1 MEGLLHPKQAQSG
14 PGKDWGLSWQ
24 GSSCLL
30 LVMLPGQAPAARCLS
45 LLLSLQPL
53 HQGTALPLP
62 EQPPLTAALAPAWCG
77 HLAAT
82 QPSQT
87 LFVWPSA

>member
-1 MEGLLHPKQAQSG
+1 MEGLLHPKQAQSRT
-14 PGKDWGLSWQ
+14 GKDWGLSWQ

-77 HLAAT
+77 RLTAT